1 MTENKIQDTAPE
13 IMVMKFAD
21 SKVPEFKE
29 VRNKEYV
36 LYGPNNLYPE
46 YLTYLYNKS
55 AKHGAIINGKCNYIF
70 GNGVK
75 RQSNS
80 SEPSPVVNRSGET
93 WDDIIKKS
101 IKDVEIYGGYRWFI
115 VWDVVGR
122 IKDIFHIDFFHVRN
136 SKEAGE
142 FYYKENWTDAKEDA
156 VPYNEFNLDNRK
168 GAQIFAYNEYRPG
181 CGEYPLPGYL
191 ACNNYIETDIE
202 ISKYNLSCIT
212 NGMMPSKLIQVY
224 TGGENIS
231 DEKKADREKK
241 WAKKFSGSENG
252 GKFLLAWSASKD
264 KNIEIT
270 DLSATESDKL
280 FDLLNKTCQQEI
292 FTGHG
297 VVSPML
303 FGIKTEGQLG
313 GTGELKI
320 AHEIFINTYAKGKQQ
335 DLEKSINYF
344 DKLKGGLGDY
354 YFEQV
359 DPIGFQIDIASVINQ
374 LPKRFIYEKLNIP
387 KEYWSEAEVVEP
399 GSELATSKEVNDNI
413 KNLTGKQYQQV
424 TRIIREYSKGK
435 LTIEAA
441 KALLKSG
448 FGLSDEYIS
457 SLLGLEDTQEFNS
470 QLDEDGII
478 GLFES
483 CGSLK
488 EEFHLVKSKSV
499 KFEKDDDAL
508 DDELNFHAHAF
519 KDNSVSISE
528 SDILKLIAKDKK
540 ITPEVIADVLG
551 VNPEYIITK
560 IASLIKKGLIETK
573 TVKIGDDAQIE
584 RALTKP
590 LTEIVKDLG
599 GDPPRTEIL
608 IKYSYEGPEDDRN
621 RPFCRKMLD
630 LNRFY
635 SRYEIELISQRLG
648 YSVFDRRGGFW
659 RKPDGTISASCRHNW
674 KSNIVVRK
682 GDKK

>member
-1 MTENKIQDTAPE
+1 MTEIDNTPDIA
-13 IMVMKFAD
+13 VLKFAD
-21 SKVPEFKE
+21 SKIPEFKE
-29 VRNKEYV
+29 VRNKDYI
-36 LYGPNNLYPE
+36 LYGANNLYPE

-55 AKHGAIINGKCNYIF
+55 AKHGAIINGKCNYVF
-70 GNGVK
+70 GNGLK

-80 SEPSPVVNRSGET
+80 SEASPIVNRAGESL
-93 WDDIIKKS
+93 DDTVKKS
-101 IKDVEIYGGYRWFI
+101 VKDVEIYGGYRWFI

-122 IKDIFHIDFFHVRN
+122 ISDMMHADFYKFRKAKDGGYFYKEDWSD
-136 SKEAGE
+136 SKEEAI
-142 FYYKENWTDAKEDA
+142 FY
-156 VPYNEFNLDNRK
+156 PEFNEGDRR
-168 GAQIFAYNEYRPG
+168 GVQVFAYNEYRPG
-181 CGEYPLPGYL
+181 CKEYPLPGYL

-202 ISKYNLSCIT
+202 ISKYNLSAIT
-212 NGMMPSKLIQVY
+212 NGMMPSKLIQIY
-224 TGGENIS
+224 TGGENVS
-231 DEKKADREKK
+231 DEKKKDRERK
-241 WAKKFSGSENG
+241 WNNKFTGSEAG
-252 GKFLLAWSASKD
+252 GKVIMAWCSSKE

-313 GTGELKI
+313 GTTELKI

-335 DLEKSINYF
+335 DFEKIVNLF

-359 DPIGFQIDIASVINQ
+359 DPIGFQIDMASVLDQ
-374 LPKRFIYEKLNIP
+374 LPKRFIFEKLNIP
-387 KEYWSEAEVVEP
+387 KEYWNEAEVIEP
-399 GSELATSKEVNDNI
+399 GTELATSKEVNDNI

-441 KALLKSG
+441 KTLLKSG
-448 FGLSDEYIS
+448 YGLNDDYIN
-457 SLLGLEDTQEFNS
+457 SLLGVTEEQEFS
-470 QLDEDGII
+470 AELDEDGII
-478 GLFES
+478 GLFENS
-483 CGSLK
+483 GSLK
-488 EEFHLVKSKSV
+488 DEFHLIKSKAV
-499 KFEKDDDAL
+499 KFESDEDAL
-508 DDELNFHAHAF
+508 NDELSFHSQSFAETDINDA
-519 KDNSVSISE
+519 
-528 SDILKLIAKDKK
+528 DILRLIAKDKR
-540 ITPEVIADVLG
+540 ITPEVIADVLSTD
-551 VNPEYIITK
+551 PEVIVKK
-560 IASLIKKGLIETK
+560 IASLTKRGLIESRQ
-573 TVKIGDDAQIE
+573 VSIGEDIE
-584 RALTKP
+584 IQRTLTKP

-608 IKYSYEGPEDDRN
+608 IKYSYEGPKDDRN
-621 RPFCRKMLD
+621 RPFCKKMIELS
-630 LNRFY
+630 RFY